1 MKDARNASAD
11 GEHAP
16 ALSAADAA
24 ALDALVDA
32 GFDLEAVADE
42 HRGRAERIVALLDPL
57 RDAGIA
63 GSARLVEDTLAH
75 ALGLE
80 PHLCADDAA
89 ALDAW
94 LEADGDPS
102 LVPQAMRAR
111 AERHR
116 ALADAVCHCDAGDRE
131 ALVDRTLALVQATID
146 RDAESL
152 AFERAARRRVRFAD
166 VASVAAVL
174 LIGASVLWP
183 VLSSVRDQARRIACA
198 ANLHGAANAMSG
210 YASLNQNA
218 LPMVTASYGGGTWW
232 NVGKGPDR
240 SNSANLYTLA
250 REKYLSLSSLACP
263 GNPNAPTVPA
273 SPEDRDWRTLDEV
286 SYSYRVISGPQT
298 PRWLDQTRVLVM
310 ADRSPVVQRAVRG
323 ERVNPEASTP
333 NHGGRGQHLLFNDGA
348 TEWHASPVLPN
359 GDNIWL
365 PRSLE
370 RVLHQLSG
378 GRLTGRELPDGPD
391 DAFVG
396 P

>member
-1 MKDARNASAD
+1 MDPLNPPAHS
-11 GEHAP
+11 EYAP
-16 ALSAADAA
+16 ALSEADAA
-24 ALDALVDA
+24 ALDALVEA
-32 GFDLEAVADE
+32 GFDPAAVSEAQ
-42 HRGRAERIVALLDPL
+42 RPRAARIASLLALLNAVPTG
-57 RDAGIA
+57 RSG
-63 GSARLVEDTLAH
+63 RLIEDTLAN
-75 ALGLE
+75 ALGLD
-80 PHLCADDAA
+80 PHLCAEDAA

-94 LEADGDPS
+94 LESGGDVAR
-102 LVPQAMRAR
+102 VPETLRPR
-111 AERHR
+111 AERHS
-116 ALADAVCHCDAGDRE
+116 ALAAVVCLCDTGGPDS
-131 ALVDRTLALVQATID
+131 LVDRTIALVQATID
-146 RDAESL
+146 REAESL
-152 AFERAARRRVRFAD
+152 VFERAARGRLRFAD
-166 VASVAAVL
+166 IVSVAAVL
-174 LIGASVLWP
+174 LLGASVLWP

-210 YASLNQNA
+210 YASLNQNS
-218 LPMVTASYGGGTWW
+218 LPTVTASYGGGTWW

-286 SYSYRVISGPQT
+286 SYSYRVIAGPQT
-298 PRWLDQTRVLVM
+298 PRWGDSTRFLVM

-348 TEWHASPVLPN
+348 TEWHTRPILPN

-370 RVLHQLSG
+370 RVLNQLSG
-378 GRLTGRELPDGPD
+378 GRLTGRELPDSPD

>member
-1 MKDARNASAD
+1 MDARNTSAK

-16 ALSAADAA
+16 ALSAADAD
-24 ALDALVDA
+24 ALDALVEA
-32 GFDLEAVADE
+32 GFDPAAVAE
-42 HRGRAERIVALLDPL
+42 AHRTRAERIATLLGLLNNAPIG
-57 RDAGIA
+57 RSG
-63 GSARLVEDTLAH
+63 RLVEDTLAH

-94 LEADGDPS
+94 LEAGGDAGRTPEP
-102 LVPQAMRAR
+102 LRTR
-111 AERHR
+111 AERHG
-116 ALADAVCHCDAGDRE
+116 ALAAAVCHCDTGKRDS
-131 ALVDRTLALVQATID
+131 LVDRTLALVQATIE
-146 RDAESL
+146 RDADSL
-152 AFERAARRRVRFAD
+152 DFERATGRRIRFAD

-298 PRWLDQTRVLVM
+298 PRWGDSTRVLVM
-310 ADRSPVVQRAVRG
+310 ADRSPVVKRAVRG

-333 NHGGRGQHLLFNDGA
+333 NHRGRGQHLLFNDGA
-348 TEWHASPVLPN
+348 VEWHTRPVLPN

>member
-1 MKDARNASAD
+1 MDTQTSSAT
-11 GEHAP
+11 GEPAP
-16 ALSAADAA
+16 ALGAADAA
-24 ALDALVDA
+24 ALDSLVEA
-32 GFDLEAVADE
+32 QFNVAAVAE
-42 HRGRAERIVALLDPL
+42 THRGRAERIASL
-57 RDAGIA
+57 
-63 GSARLVEDTLAH
+63 
-75 ALGLE
+75 LGLLNDVPIGRSGRLIE
-80 PHLCADDAA
+80 ETFGNTLGMDPHLCADDAA

-94 LEADGDPS
+94 LEACGDAER
-102 LVPQAMRAR
+102 VPEALRPR
-111 AERHR
+111 AERHA
-116 ALADAVCHCDAGDRE
+116 ALADAVCECDAGGRE
-131 ALVDRTLALVQATID
+131 SLVDRTLDLVQATID
-146 RDAESL
+146 RDDESL
-152 AFERAARRRVRFAD
+152 VFERGAMRRVRFAD
-166 VASVAAVL
+166 VVSVAAVL
-174 LIGASVLWP
+174 LLGASVVWP
-183 VLSSVRDQARRIACA
+183 ILSSVRDQARRIACA

-263 GNPNAPTVPA
+263 GNPNALTVPA

-298 PRWLDQTRVLVM
+298 PRWGDSTRVLVM

-348 TEWHASPVLPN
+348 AEWHARPILSN

>member
-1 MKDARNASAD
+1 MDTRTPSAM

-24 ALDALVDA
+24 ALDALVAA
-32 GFDLEAVADE
+32 GFDPGSVTEP
-42 HRGRAERIVALLDPL
+42 HRARAQRIASLLGLLNNAPIGRS
-57 RDAGIA
+57 G
-63 GSARLVEDTLAH
+63 RLVDLAFAG

-80 PHLCADDAA
+80 PSLCAEDAA

-94 LEADGDPS
+94 LESGGHAAS
-102 LVPQAMRAR
+102 VPEALRAR
-111 AERHR
+111 AERHG
-116 ALADAVCHCDAGDRE
+116 ALAGAVCECDPGDRDS
-131 ALVDRTLALVQATID
+131 LVDRTLALVQASID
-146 RDAESL
+146 RDSESL
-152 AFERAARRRVRFAD
+152 VFERAAGRRVRFAD
-166 VASVAAVL
+166 LVSVAAVL
-174 LIGASVLWP
+174 LIGASVVWP
-183 VLSSVRDQARRIACA
+183 ILSSVRDQARRIACA

-250 REKYLSLSSLACP
+250 REKYISLASLACP
-263 GNPNAPTVPA
+263 GNPNAATVPA

-286 SYSYRVISGPQT
+286 SYSYRVISVPQA
-298 PRWLDQTRVLVM
+298 PRWGDSTRVLVM

-323 ERVNPEASTP
+323 ERPNPVASTP
-333 NHGGRGQHLLFNDGA
+333 NHGGRGQHLLFNDGGV
-348 TEWHASPVLPN
+348 EWHASPVLPN
-359 GDNIWL
+359 GDNIWF